1 MEGDGVE
8 VVAGGVAATPA
19 AGVPV
24 MAVASGKNDTRPW
37 RSLVIGER
45 PYAVTAGIVASALER
60 RDGSVSTTKA
70 PEKPSPQGASAMLSH
85 GVVAAS
91 FAQALAAISSLAPAS
106 SSLRTDFT
114 LVA

>member
-70 PEKPSPQGASAMLSH
+70 PEKPSPYGASAAWSDS
-85 GVVAAS
+85 VVAAS
-91 FAQALAAISSLAPAS
+91 LAQGSPAVSSWPPSAS
-106 SSLRTDFT
+106 EWPTDF
-114 LVA
+114 